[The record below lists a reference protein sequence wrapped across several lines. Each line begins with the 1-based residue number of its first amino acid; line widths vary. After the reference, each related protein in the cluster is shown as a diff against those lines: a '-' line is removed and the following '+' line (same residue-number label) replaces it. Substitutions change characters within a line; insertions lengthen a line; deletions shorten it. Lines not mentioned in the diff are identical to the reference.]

1 MNSDWRH
8 FRFILLSILLI
19 GAVRAKAQDFAEN
32 QRDTLSLHRLF
43 AEGRASGHVRQ
54 FTMFTDNAP
63 SLSDYHALA
72 AGASLHYETRPWRG
86 VQAAFGGQF
95 VTDIHSSD
103 FTQPDSATGA
113 FGRYD
118 AGLYEILE
126 LENKN
131 FLARIEDLNV
141 QYAWKRNRLV
151 FGKQTLRTPLV
162 NPQDGRM
169 NTSMF
174 EGLYGYFEP
183 RKNLHFEGGWLW
195 RASPRSTMRWLG
207 MSESVGVYPQ
217 GVTEEGKKSAYRGN
231 ISSAGLL
238 VFNSR
243 VTHRASTFDFWNYHF
258 ENVLNTAFL
267 QWTTSFPVEK
277 EERSPR
283 LHFGTQIIR
292 QDALNSGGNPDRALA
307 YATKG
312 AHSWVFGGFA
322 AWSQKGWRWQLNAT
336 RITADGRFLFPREWG
351 REPLFTF
358 LPRERNEGLGDVWAF
373 SSHFARQYAHLPLD
387 WSVGAGYFQLPDV
400 KNYRLNKYGLPS
412 YAQFNVEAR
421 YRFARRLEGL
431 EVRALVV
438 WKRNAGDLHG
448 DERYRINKVDM
459 ANYNLIFNYLF

>member
-1 MNSDWRH
+1 
-8 FRFILLSILLI
+8 
-19 GAVRAKAQDFAEN
+19 
-32 QRDTLSLHRLF
+32 
-43 AEGRASGHVRQ
+43 
-54 FTMFTDNAP
+54 MFTDNAP
-63 SLSDYHALA
+63 GLSDYHALA

-86 VQAAFGGQF
+86 FQATFGGLF

-103 FTQPDSATGA
+103 FTQPDSVTGA
-113 FGRYD
+113 LGRYD

-126 LENKN
+126 LDNKD
-131 FLARIEDLNV
+131 FLARIEDLNI
-141 QYAWKRNRLV
+141 QYAWKQNRLV
-151 FGKQTLRTPLV
+151 FGKQSLRTPLV

-174 EGLYGYFEP
+174 EGFYSYFEP

-195 RASPRSTMRWLG
+195 RASPRSTMRWLE
-207 MSESVGVYPQ
+207 MSESVGVYSQ
-217 GVTEEGKKSAYRGN
+217 GVTAEGEKSAYGGN

-243 VTHRASTFDFWNYHF
+243 FTSKAGTFDFWNYHF
-258 ENVLNTAFL
+258 EKVLNTAFF
-267 QWTTSFPVEK
+267 QWTTSFPFEK
-277 EERSPR
+277 NEHSPR

-292 QDALNSGGNPDRALA
+292 QDALNSGGNPNPALA
-307 YATKG
+307 YAEKS

-322 AWSQKGWRWQLNAT
+322 AWSQKGARLQLNAT

-358 LPRERNEGLGDVWAF
+358 LPRERNEGLGDVWAL
-373 SSHFARQYAHLPLD
+373 SSHFACHHHRLPLD

-412 YAQFNVEAR
+412 YAQFNIEAK
-421 YRFARRLEGL
+421 YRFTRSLEGL
-431 EVRALVV
+431 EVRALAV